1 MTGFKLDESSWQL
14 CLPEYGQKMKK
25 RILTLFS
32 ATSNY
37 PQSLQTVYLV
47 LNKGYR
53 VWMQNYSSHAS
64 KIHDRKM
71 YNVFSGALIK
81 DI

>member
-1 MTGFKLDESSWQL
+1 MEK
-14 CLPEYGQKMKK
+14 KK
-25 RILTLFS
+25 RISTSLFS
-32 ATSNY
+32 ATATY
-37 PQSLQTVYLV
+37 PQYSKTVYLV

-81 DI
+81 AL

>member
-1 MTGFKLDESSWQL
+1 MG
-14 CLPEYGQKMKK
+14 KK
-25 RILTLFS
+25 ISTSLFS
-32 ATSNY
+32 ATSTY
-37 PQSLQTVYLV
+37 PQYSQTVYLV

-81 DI
+81 AL

>member
-1 MTGFKLDESSWQL
+1 ME
-14 CLPEYGQKMKK
+14 KK
-25 RILTLFS
+25 KNIHFFVS
-32 ATSNY
+32 ATSTY
-37 PQSLQTVYLV
+37 SQYSQTVYLV

-81 DI
+81 DM